1 MGLACGS
8 ARREE
13 KEERGNEWGWFSQM
27 KTTLK
32 RCGVWRNH
40 EKEESLKGKAAEKD
54 QTARETSGNCFSLE
68 ESTLLEKMKMFMRTR
83 SILGECMKSRR

>member
-1 MGLACGS
+1 MELLQSGT

-13 KEERGNEWGWFSQM
+13 KKERGNEWGWFSQM

-40 EKEESLKGKAAEKD
+40 EKNMILENKNGIEKSKRD
-54 QTARETSGNCFSLE
+54 SREIRVFKRRC
-68 ESTLLEKMKMFMRTR
+68 MRL
-83 SILGECMKSRR
+83 S

>member
-13 KEERGNEWGWFSQM
+13 KEDRRNEWGWFSQM
-27 KTTLK
+27 RATLK

-40 EKEESLKGKAAEKD
+40 EKEESLKGRAAEKD
-54 QTARETSGNCFSLE
+54 QTARETSGSCFRRL
-68 ESTLLEKMKMFMRTR
+68 KMFMRTR
-83 SILGECMKSRR
+83 SVLGECMKSRR